1 MQMCVCVSL
10 LGCLWGCRNSYRGVG
25 PIGVIKVEA
34 LVVFGLLG
42 VDDG

>member
-1 MQMCVCVSL
+1 MRCV
-10 LGCLWGCRNSYRGVG
+10 WAARMTYRSVR
-25 PIGVIKVEA
+25 PVGVIKVEA